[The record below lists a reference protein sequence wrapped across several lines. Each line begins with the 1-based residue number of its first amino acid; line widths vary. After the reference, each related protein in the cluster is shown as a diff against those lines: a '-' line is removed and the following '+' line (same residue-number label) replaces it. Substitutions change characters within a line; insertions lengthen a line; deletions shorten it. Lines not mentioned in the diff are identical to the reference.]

1 MDAILTETPTK
12 PEALEIGRA
21 TREGLKG
28 LLKAQ
33 NILLDYANEQN
44 AIAFKAVRER
54 MKAGESSPAAALI
67 DSVEEIF
74 EGVVAMQKSILDF
87 GSDRVN
93 REPEAQDE
101 AAAPIEKGRSFP
113 KFPFGELLRKNFEAS
128 VAAQREVLHLIE
140 KQGKLG
146 VKAVDELSRFAA
158 GKTMRSIAATA
169 KESIENVLAT
179 QERLIDIA
187 ARQGKESVGLMAG
200 QEKPVISKEMARF
213 AEEGI
218 DNLRRAQTKLIAI
231 AGEMNERVYERAE
244 ARAEDSAETSASKI
258 AERLEKGIE
267 RMVKTQNEM
276 LDASLRAVNRT
287 APANN

>member
-1 MDAILTETPTK
+1 MDAILTETETK
-12 PEALEIGRA
+12 PETREIGRA

-44 AIAFKAVRER
+44 AIAFKVIRER

-74 EGVVAMQKSILDF
+74 EGVVAMQKSILDL
-87 GSDRVN
+87 GTDRVS
-93 REPEAQDE
+93 REPEANDE
-101 AAAPIEKGRSFP
+101 AAAPAEKKRSFP
-113 KFPFGELLRKNFEAS
+113 KFPFGELIRKNFEAS

-146 VKAVDELSRFAA
+146 VKAVDELSRFSA
-158 GKTMRSIAATA
+158 GKTMKSIAATA

-187 ARQGKESVGLMAG
+187 ARQSKESVGLMADE
-200 QEKPVISKEMARF
+200 EKPVISKEMARF

-231 AGEMNERVYERAE
+231 AGAMNERVYERAE
-244 ARAEDSAETSASKI
+244 ARAEDSVETSASKI

-276 LDASLRAVNRT
+276 LDAGLRAVNRT
-287 APANN
+287 APTNN